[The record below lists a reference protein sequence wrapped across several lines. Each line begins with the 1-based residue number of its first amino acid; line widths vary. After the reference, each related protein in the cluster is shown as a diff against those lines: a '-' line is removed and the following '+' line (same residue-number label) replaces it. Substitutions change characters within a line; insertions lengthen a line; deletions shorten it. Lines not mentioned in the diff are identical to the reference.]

1 MLRHL
6 RCSQLMTSTIFVV
19 LCLTLG
25 ICGCG
30 TQTGTT
36 TDSAEAEETDPA
48 YRVPNGSPAKI
59 LAFVNELEQRR
70 PQFSHPSEQYDHMVK
85 TQKAFIRAGDKIL
98 AKSADDKTLKEIVS
112 KKLMGTILLATGENG
127 SPEKAL
133 AEVERLQKDKR
144 PVVAETANDYLL
156 VARSLNLNSL
166 STAERTQLADE
177 AIRRT
182 EEANFTI
189 EKISDVQ
196 FVATQ
201 FSKFGETD
209 SAASLY
215 ERLAD
220 AISKSK
226 AEPKIKAYATQ
237 FRGQS
242 NRIRL
247 PGAKL
252 ELDGKLLS
260 GDDFDWDSYRGK
272 VVLVDFW
279 ATWCGPCIADMPN
292 IHATYNKYHNL
303 GFDVV
308 AVSLDNDRR
317 AVERFVRERSLPWVQ
332 IVDNAPRKKE
342 GKQETLSQRYNVS
355 SIPTA
360 FLVDRDGKVVST
372 FARGEELQRLLIQLL
387 EKTE

>member
-1 MLRHL
+1 MLRHSG
-6 RCSQLMTSTIFVV
+6 CFHLMTSMIFVV
-19 LCLTLG
+19 LFFAIGTS
-25 ICGCG
+25 GCG
-30 TQTGTT
+30 NQSGTT
-36 TDSAEAEETDPA
+36 TDSAEAEENDPN

-70 PQFSHPSEQYDHMVK
+70 PQFSHPNEQFDHMVK
-85 TQKAFIRAGDKIL
+85 TQKAIIRAGNKIL
-98 AKSADDKTLKEIVS
+98 AQPSDDKTLKEIVS
-112 KKLMGTILLATGENG
+112 KKLMGTILLATGDG
-127 SPEKAL
+127 AASEKAL
-133 AEVERLQKDKR
+133 AEVERLRNDKR
-144 PVVAETANDYLL
+144 PIVAEVANEYLV
-156 VARSLNLNSL
+156 VARSLMLNSM

-182 EEANFTI
+182 QEANFTN

-201 FSKFGETD
+201 FLNAGDSD

-220 AISKSK
+220 ALLESK
-226 AEPKIKAYATQ
+226 AERKTNAYATQ

-247 PGAKL
+247 PGSKL

-260 GDDFDWDSYRGK
+260 GDDFDWESYRGK

-279 ATWCGPCIADMPN
+279 ATWCGPCVADMPN
-292 IHATYNKYHNL
+292 IQATYNKFHKK

-308 AVSLDNDRR
+308 AVSLDNDRK
-317 AVERFVRERSLPWVQ
+317 ALESFVRQRSLPWVQ
-332 IVDNAPRKKE
+332 IVDNTPRTKQ
-342 GKQETLSQRYNVS
+342 GRQETLSNRYNIS

-372 FARGEELQRLLIQLL
+372 FARGEELQRLLNQLL
-387 EKTE
+387 ETTE

>member
-1 MLRHL
+1 M
-6 RCSQLMTSTIFVV
+6 IFVV
-19 LCLTLG
+19 LFFAIGTS
-25 ICGCG
+25 GCG
-30 TQTGTT
+30 NRSGTT
-36 TDSAEAEETDPA
+36 TDSAEAEENDPN

-70 PQFSHPSEQYDHMVK
+70 PQFSHPNEQFDHMVK
-85 TQKAFIRAGDKIL
+85 TQKAIIRAGNKIL
-98 AKSADDKTLKEIVS
+98 AQPSDDKTLKEIVS
-112 KKLMGTILLATGENG
+112 KKLMGTILLATGDG
-127 SPEKAL
+127 AASEKAL
-133 AEVERLQKDKR
+133 AEVERLRNDKR
-144 PVVAETANDYLL
+144 PVVAEVANEYLV
-156 VARSLNLNSL
+156 VARSLMLNSM

-177 AIRRT
+177 AIRRIQ
-182 EEANFTI
+182 EANFTN

-201 FSKFGETD
+201 FLNAGDSD

-220 AISKSK
+220 ALLESK
-226 AEPKIKAYATQ
+226 AERKTKAYATQ

-247 PGAKL
+247 PGSKL

-260 GDDFDWDSYRGK
+260 GDDFDWESYRGK

-279 ATWCGPCIADMPN
+279 ATWCGPCVADMPN
-292 IHATYNKYHNL
+292 IQATYNKFHKK

-308 AVSLDNDRR
+308 AVSLDNDRK
-317 AVERFVRERSLPWVQ
+317 ALESFVRQRSLPWVQ
-332 IVDNAPRKKE
+332 IVDNAPRTKQ
-342 GKQETLSQRYNVS
+342 GRQETLSNRYNIS

-372 FARGEELQRLLIQLL
+372 FARGEELQKLLNQLL
-387 EKTE
+387 ETTE

>member
-1 MLRHL
+1 MLRHSG
-6 RCSQLMTSTIFVV
+6 CFHLMTSMIFVV
-19 LCLTLG
+19 LFFAIGTS
-25 ICGCG
+25 GCG
-30 TQTGTT
+30 NRSGTT
-36 TDSAEAEETDPA
+36 TDSAEAEENDPN

-70 PQFSHPSEQYDHMVK
+70 PQFSHPNEQFDHMVK
-85 TQKAFIRAGDKIL
+85 TQKAIIRAGNKIL
-98 AKSADDKTLKEIVS
+98 AQPSDDKTLKEIVS
-112 KKLMGTILLATGENG
+112 KKLMGTILLATGDG
-127 SPEKAL
+127 AASEKAL
-133 AEVERLQKDKR
+133 AEVERLRNDKR
-144 PVVAETANDYLL
+144 PIVAEVANEYLV
-156 VARSLNLNSL
+156 VARSLMLNSM

-182 EEANFTI
+182 QEANFTN

-201 FSKFGETD
+201 FLNAGDSD

-220 AISKSK
+220 ALLESK
-226 AEPKIKAYATQ
+226 AERKTKAYATQ

-247 PGAKL
+247 PGSKL

-260 GDDFDWDSYRGK
+260 GDDFDWESYRGK

-279 ATWCGPCIADMPN
+279 ATWCGPCVADMPN
-292 IHATYNKYHNL
+292 IQATYNKFHKK

-308 AVSLDNDRR
+308 AVSLDNDRK
-317 AVERFVRERSLPWVQ
+317 ALESFVRQRSLPWVQ
-332 IVDNAPRKKE
+332 IVDNAPRTKQ
-342 GKQETLSQRYNVS
+342 GRQETLSNRYNIS

-372 FARGEELQRLLIQLL
+372 FARGEELQRLLNQLL
-387 EKTE
+387 ETTE

>member
-1 MLRHL
+1 MLRHSG
-6 RCSQLMTSTIFVV
+6 CFHLMTSMIFVV
-19 LCLTLG
+19 LFFAIGTS
-25 ICGCG
+25 GCG
-30 TQTGTT
+30 NRSGTT
-36 TDSAEAEETDPA
+36 TDSAEAEENDPN

-70 PQFSHPSEQYDHMVK
+70 PQFSHPNEQFDHMVK
-85 TQKAFIRAGDKIL
+85 TQKAIIRAGNKIL
-98 AKSADDKTLKEIVS
+98 AQPSDDKTLKEIVS
-112 KKLMGTILLATGENG
+112 KKLMGTILLATGDG
-127 SPEKAL
+127 AASEKAL
-133 AEVERLQKDKR
+133 AEVERLRNDKR
-144 PVVAETANDYLL
+144 PIVAEVANEYLV
-156 VARSLNLNSL
+156 VARSLMLNSM

-182 EEANFTI
+182 QEANFTN

-201 FSKFGETD
+201 FLNAGDSD

-220 AISKSK
+220 ALLESK
-226 AEPKIKAYATQ
+226 AERKTKAYATQ

-247 PGAKL
+247 PGSKL

-260 GDDFDWDSYRGK
+260 GDDFDWESYRGK

-279 ATWCGPCIADMPN
+279 ATWCGPCVADMPN
-292 IHATYNKYHNL
+292 IQATYNKFHKK

-308 AVSLDNDRR
+308 AVSLDNDRK
-317 AVERFVRERSLPWVQ
+317 ALESFVRQRSLPWVQ
-332 IVDNAPRKKE
+332 IVDNTPRTKQ
-342 GKQETLSQRYNVS
+342 GRQETLSNRYNIS

-372 FARGEELQRLLIQLL
+372 FARGEELQRLLNQLL
-387 EKTE
+387 ETTE

>member
-1 MLRHL
+1 MLRHSG
-6 RCSQLMTSTIFVV
+6 CFHLMTSMIFVV
-19 LCLTLG
+19 LFFAIGTS
-25 ICGCG
+25 GCG
-30 TQTGTT
+30 NRSGTT
-36 TDSAEAEETDPA
+36 TDSAEAEENDPN

-70 PQFSHPSEQYDHMVK
+70 PQFSHPNEQFDHMVK
-85 TQKAFIRAGDKIL
+85 TQKAIIRAGNKIL
-98 AKSADDKTLKEIVS
+98 AQPSDDKTLKEIVS
-112 KKLMGTILLATGENG
+112 KKLMGTILLATGDG
-127 SPEKAL
+127 AASEKAL
-133 AEVERLQKDKR
+133 AEVERLRNDKR
-144 PVVAETANDYLL
+144 PVVAEVANEYLV
-156 VARSLNLNSL
+156 VARSLMLNSM

-177 AIRRT
+177 AIRRIQ
-182 EEANFTI
+182 EANFTN

-201 FSKFGETD
+201 FLNAGDSD

-220 AISKSK
+220 ALLESK
-226 AEPKIKAYATQ
+226 AERKTKAYATQ

-247 PGAKL
+247 PGSKL

-260 GDDFDWDSYRGK
+260 GDDFDWESYRGK

-279 ATWCGPCIADMPN
+279 ATWCGPCVADMPN
-292 IHATYNKYHNL
+292 IQATYNKFHKK

-308 AVSLDNDRR
+308 AVSLDNDRK
-317 AVERFVRERSLPWVQ
+317 ALESFVRQRSLPWVQ
-332 IVDNAPRKKE
+332 IVDNAPRTKQ
-342 GKQETLSQRYNVS
+342 GRQETLSNRYNIS

-372 FARGEELQRLLIQLL
+372 FARGEELQKLLNQLL
-387 EKTE
+387 ETTE